1 MSMFSALLVGLFML
15 FLFTM
20 ILLAYIPFSLG
31 LYRMAMKCG
40 VENPWM
46 AWVPFA
52 NLYVVGLIIRELKI
66 QNYDIPQPELVLPV
80 AAALNIVIN
89 RIPFIGPL
97 YSLAV
102 TVLMLL
108 ALYRL
113 FTVFKKDSAMT
124 FTLLSLIP
132 PVGAFLILSVSKY
145 DPEY

>member
-1 MSMFSALLVGLFML
+1 MFSALLVAGLFML
-15 FLFTM
+15 FFFIL

-40 VENPWM
+40 VENTWM

-66 QNYDIPQPELVLPV
+66 QNYDIPQPEMVLPI
-80 AAALNIVIN
+80 AAALNIIIN

-97 YSLAV
+97 YGLAV

-113 FTVFKKDSAMT
+113 FAIFKKDSAMMY
-124 FTLLSLIP
+124 TLLSLIP